1 MLRMAW
7 FLSGT
12 VRRPGVGKGTSSLAN
27 SSNSTTLTA
36 MKLRLFHIIIAA
48 LLSVPTMAQRYGVV
62 DTEYIQANMPEYEQ
76 AKSQLNKLSEQW
88 AGEVSALQ
96 SELQS
101 LKDALAAERILLSPD
116 KLAQREKAIQDKEA
130 EVIALQQK
138 YFGPEGELFIKRS
151 QLVQPIQDKVFG
163 AVQALATKRKL
174 DLILDKSADSGVLFV
189 DKEKDYSDEVLSSL
203 KR

>member
-1 MLRMAW
+1 
-7 FLSGT
+7 
-12 VRRPGVGKGTSSLAN
+12 
-27 SSNSTTLTA
+27 
-36 MKLRLFHIIIAA
+36 
-48 LLSVPTMAQRYGVV
+48 MAQRYGVV
-62 DTEYIQANMPEYEQ
+62 DTDYILSSMPEYEQ
-76 AKSQLNKLSEQW
+76 AKGQLDKLSEQW

-101 LKDALAAERILLSPD
+101 LKDALAGERILLTPA
-116 KLAQREKAIQDKEA
+116 KLEAREKSIKDKEA
-130 EVIALQQK
+130 EVLALQQK
-138 YFGPEGELFIKRS
+138 YFGPEGELFIKRA

-189 DKEKDYSDEVLSSL
+189 DKEKDYSDEVIDSL

>member
-1 MLRMAW
+1 
-7 FLSGT
+7 
-12 VRRPGVGKGTSSLAN
+12 
-27 SSNSTTLTA
+27 
-36 MKLRLFHIIIAA
+36 MKLRVLHILVA
-48 LLSVPTMAQRYGVV
+48 LVLSLPLTAQRYGVV
-62 DTEYIQANMPEYEQ
+62 DTDYILSNMPEYEQ

-101 LKDALAAERILLSPD
+101 LKDALAAERILLTPA
-116 KLAQREKAIQDKEA
+116 KLEAREKAIKDKEA
-130 EVIALQQK
+130 EVLALQQQ
-138 YFGPEGELFIKRS
+138 YFGPEGELFIKRA

-189 DKEKDYSDEVLSSL
+189 DKEKDYSDEVLNSL